1 MTMERKDRGQ
11 FQEHDE
17 QMRGFRQAHAGV
29 AMLNGSRYDQ
39 SALRER
45 TLPRQLNQQP
55 LMETGGTS
63 LLSGLAS
70 LSDMLQ
76 VPRVPK
82 YRLNPN

>member
-1 MTMERKDRGQ
+1 MTMEHKGRGQ
-11 FQEHDE
+11 FREHDE

-29 AMLNGSRYDQ
+29 AILNGSRYDQ

-45 TLPRQLNQQP
+45 TLPWQFSHP

-70 LSDMLQ
+70 LSDMVQ
-76 VPRVPK
+76 VLMVPK
-82 YRLNPN
+82 YRLVQN

>member
-1 MTMERKDRGQ
+1 MTMENKDKGQ

-29 AMLNGSRYDQ
+29 AMLNGSRHDQ
-39 SALRER
+39 SALRGR
-45 TLPRQLNQQP
+45 TLPWQFSHP

-70 LSDMLQ
+70 LSDMVQ
-76 VPRVPK
+76 VLRVPK
-82 YRLNPN
+82 YRLDPN

>member
-1 MTMERKDRGQ
+1 MTMEHKGRGQ

-29 AMLNGSRYDQ
+29 ALLNGSRHDQ

-45 TLPRQLNQQP
+45 TLPWQFSHP

-70 LSDMLQ
+70 LSDMVQLL
-76 VPRVPK
+76 RVPK
-82 YRLNPN
+82 YRLDLN

>member
-1 MTMERKDRGQ
+1 MTMERKDKAQ
-11 FQEHDE
+11 FQEHSE
-17 QMRGFRQAHAGV
+17 QMRGFRQAHTGV

-45 TLPRQLNQQP
+45 TLPRQSSHP

-70 LSDMLQ
+70 LSDMVQ
-76 VPRVPK
+76 VLRVPK
-82 YRLNPN
+82 YRLDPN

>member
-1 MTMERKDRGQ
+1 MIMEHKDRGQ

-45 TLPRQLNQQP
+45 TLPRQFSHP
-55 LMETGGTS
+55 LRETGGTS

-70 LSDMLQ
+70 LSDMVQ